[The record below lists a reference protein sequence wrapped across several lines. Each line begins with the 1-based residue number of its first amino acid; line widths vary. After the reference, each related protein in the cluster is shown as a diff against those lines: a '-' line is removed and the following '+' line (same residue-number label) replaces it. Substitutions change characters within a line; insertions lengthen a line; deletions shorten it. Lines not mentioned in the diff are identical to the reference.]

1 MSEQLAIL
9 KDELKTLPGVK
20 TLYWCYEQMKEGKIV
35 TIPPFLQR
43 QLQKRVWEMTGNT
56 KSKQYLYSAFKATSL
71 FDTFILVKLSL
82 LINILDNELKD

>member
-1 MSEQLAIL
+1 MSKQLAVL
-9 KDELKTLPGVK
+9 KDELKTLPSVK

-56 KSKQYLYSAFKATSL
+56 KSKQYLYVDLQQPVSES
-71 FDTFILVKLSL
+71 DTAGCFAY
-82 LINILDNELKD
+82 